1 MQESS
6 LKTLFHPFESGLL
19 NVPEQGNRVL
29 FFNAPASMQLPDGFA
44 AELSLVQDSRPVF
57 QALEAQGFSVA
68 PQAVGE
74 GFDLV
79 LVLAGRFRGQ
89 NELWIAQALKR
100 AKPGGRVVIAG
111 GKTDG
116 AASLKKRIAGLL
128 DIEGHA
134 SKNHG
139 VVFWLVRDERA
150 ADVAA
155 ALEAENPQLTLEGGF
170 VTHPGMFSHD
180 RTDAGSKL
188 LIENLPANLSGAAA
202 DFGAGWGYLSAH
214 LARMSDKITSI
225 SLYEAG
231 FGACEAARRNMAAL
245 APDMEANVIWCDL
258 LAEKIGRRYDVIVMN
273 PPFHQSRA
281 AEPSIGEGMIRA
293 ASLALKPGG
302 RLFLVANRPLP
313 YEPVLAAGFARSGEV
328 CRDER
333 YKVLWAVR

>member
-1 MQESS
+1 MQDSA

-19 NVPEQGNRVL
+19 DVPGKGSSVL
-29 FFNAPASMQLPDGFA
+29 FFNAPSAMRLP
-44 AELSLVQDSRPVF
+44 AEFEAQLSLVQDSRPVF

-68 PQAVGE
+68 PEATGDD
-74 GFDLV
+74 FDLA

-100 AKPGGRVVIAG
+100 VKQGGRVIIAG

-116 AASLKKRIAGLL
+116 AASLKKRMGSLL
-128 DIEGHA
+128 TIEGHA

-139 VVFWLVRDERA
+139 VVFWIVRDDSAEDA
-150 ADVAA
+150 ISS
-155 ALEAENPQLTLEGGF
+155 LEAENPQLKLENDF
-170 VTHPGMFSHD
+170 VTLPGMFSHD
-180 RTDAGSKL
+180 RADAGSKL
-188 LIENLPANLSGAAA
+188 LIENLPTNLSGAAA
-202 DFGAGWGYLSAH
+202 DFGAGWGYLSVN
-214 LARMSDKITSI
+214 LAKTSSKISSI

-231 FGACEAARRNMAAL
+231 FSACETARHNMATL
-245 APDMEANVIWCDL
+245 APDMEATVVWCDL
-258 LAEKIGRRYDVIVMN
+258 LNEKIGRRYDVIVMN
-273 PPFHQSRA
+273 PPFHQGRA

-313 YEPVLAAGFARSGEV
+313 YEPVLAAGFARSGEL